1 MILLIE
7 DEVDI
12 LNNLK
17 DILEQNNYQVLSAK
31 SIKESKEY
39 LEKNL
44 DLIILDVTLPDGDGF
59 EFYKMNIKEREIPT
73 IFLTAKDLEDDI
85 VKGLYAGADDYLVKP
100 FSFQELEARITA
112 LLRRNKEKRTSELVC
127 GDLILDCN
135 TRRARRG
142 DHEMELTVKE
152 YRLLEHFM
160 NNQGIVLSRV
170 NLLKHVWDKNF
181 DTNTNVV
188 DVYVNYL
195 RTKIDKDYENKLIHT
210 VVGLGYI
217 MESH

>member
-17 DILEQNNYQVLSAK
+17 DILEQNNYQVLRAK

-85 VKGLYAGADDYLVKP
+85 VKGLSLGAEDYITKP
-100 FSFQELEARITA
+100 FLPKELLIRIKKIIDRHNKTNIIKIKEFTFDTLNLRVFKNNTEIRLTSLETR
-112 LLRRNKEKRTSELVC
+112 LLFLLINNLNKTITRE
-127 GDLILDCN
+127 ILLEYIWEWTGNDVNDN
-135 TRRARRG
+135 T
-142 DHEMELTVKE
+142 LTVYFKRIRE
-152 YRLLEHFM
+152 KLDSSIIITYKGIGYRINEE
-160 NNQGIVLSRV
+160 R
-170 NLLKHVWDKNF
+170 
-181 DTNTNVV
+181 
-188 DVYVNYL
+188 
-195 RTKIDKDYENKLIHT
+195 
-210 VVGLGYI
+210 
-217 MESH
+217 

>member
-17 DILEQNNYQVLSAK
+17 DILEQNNYQVLRAK

-85 VKGLYAGADDYLVKP
+85 VKGLSLGAEDYITKP
-100 FSFQELEARITA
+100 FLPKELLIRIKKIIDRHNKTNIIKIKEFTFDTLNLRILKNNTEIRLTSLETR
-112 LLRRNKEKRTSELVC
+112 LLFLLINNLNKTITRE
-127 GDLILDCN
+127 ILLEYIWEWTGNDVNDN
-135 TRRARRG
+135 T
-142 DHEMELTVKE
+142 LTVYFKRIRDKLDSSIIITYKGIG
-152 YRLLEHFM
+152 YRINEE
-160 NNQGIVLSRV
+160 R
-170 NLLKHVWDKNF
+170 
-181 DTNTNVV
+181 
-188 DVYVNYL
+188 
-195 RTKIDKDYENKLIHT
+195 
-210 VVGLGYI
+210 
-217 MESH
+217 

>member
-44 DLIILDVTLPDGDGF
+44 DLIILDVALPDGDGF
-59 EFYKMNIKEREIPT
+59 EFYKMNIKQRQIPT

-85 VKGLYAGADDYLVKP
+85 VKGLSLGAEDYITKP
-100 FSFQELEARITA
+100 FLTKELLIRIKKIIDRYNKTNIIKIKEFTFDTLNLRVFKNNTEIKLTSLETR
-112 LLRRNKEKRTSELVC
+112 LLFLLINNLNKTITRE
-127 GDLILDCN
+127 ILLEYIWEWTGNDVNDN
-135 TRRARRG
+135 T
-142 DHEMELTVKE
+142 LTVYFKRIRDKLDSSIIIT
-152 YRLLEHFM
+152 YKAIGY
-160 NNQGIVLSRV
+160 GINEER
-170 NLLKHVWDKNF
+170 
-181 DTNTNVV
+181 
-188 DVYVNYL
+188 
-195 RTKIDKDYENKLIHT
+195 
-210 VVGLGYI
+210 
-217 MESH
+217 

>member
-7 DEVDI
+7 DEADI

-44 DLIILDVTLPDGDGF
+44 DLIILDVTLPNGDGF

-85 VKGLYAGADDYLVKP
+85 VKGLSLGAEDYITKP
-100 FSFQELEARITA
+100 FLTKELLIRIRKIIDRHNKTNIIKIKEFTFDTLNLRVFKNNTEIRLTSLETR
-112 LLRRNKEKRTSELVC
+112 LLFLLINNLNKTITRE
-127 GDLILDCN
+127 ILLEYIWEWTGNDVNDN
-135 TRRARRG
+135 T
-142 DHEMELTVKE
+142 LTVYFKRIRDKLDSSIIITYKGIG
-152 YRLLEHFM
+152 YRINEE
-160 NNQGIVLSRV
+160 R
-170 NLLKHVWDKNF
+170 
-181 DTNTNVV
+181 
-188 DVYVNYL
+188 
-195 RTKIDKDYENKLIHT
+195 
-210 VVGLGYI
+210 
-217 MESH
+217 

>member
-7 DEVDI
+7 DEADI

-85 VKGLYAGADDYLVKP
+85 VKGLSLGAEDYITKP
-100 FSFQELEARITA
+100 FLTKELLIRIRKIIDRHNKTNIIKIKEFTFDTLNLRVFKNNTEIRLTSLETR
-112 LLRRNKEKRTSELVC
+112 LLFLLINNLNKTITRE
-127 GDLILDCN
+127 ILLEYIWEWTGNDVNDN
-135 TRRARRG
+135 T
-142 DHEMELTVKE
+142 LTVYFKRIRDKLDSSIIITYKGIG
-152 YRLLEHFM
+152 YRINEE
-160 NNQGIVLSRV
+160 R
-170 NLLKHVWDKNF
+170 
-181 DTNTNVV
+181 
-188 DVYVNYL
+188 
-195 RTKIDKDYENKLIHT
+195 
-210 VVGLGYI
+210 
-217 MESH
+217 

>member
-31 SIKESKEY
+31 SIKEGKEY

-59 EFYKMNIKEREIPT
+59 EFYKMNIKERQIPT

-85 VKGLYAGADDYLVKP
+85 VKGLSLGAEDYITKP
-100 FSFQELEARITA
+100 FLPKELLIRIKKIIDRHNKTNIIKIKEFTFDTLNLRVFKNNTEIRLTSLETR
-112 LLRRNKEKRTSELVC
+112 LLFLLINNLNKT
-127 GDLILDCN
+127 I
-135 TRRARRG
+135 TR
-142 DHEMELTVKE
+142 ET
-152 YRLLEHFM
+152 LLEHIWEWTGNDVNDNTLTVYFKRIREKLDSSIIITYK
-160 NNQGIVLSRV
+160 GI
-170 NLLKHVWDKNF
+170 
-181 DTNTNVV
+181 
-188 DVYVNYL
+188 
-195 RTKIDKDYENKLIHT
+195 
-210 VVGLGYI
+210 GYRI
-217 MESH
+217 NEER

>member
-85 VKGLYAGADDYLVKP
+85 VKGLSLGAEDYITKP
-100 FSFQELEARITA
+100 FLPKELLIRIKKIIDRHNKTNIIKIKEFTFDTLNLRVFKKNTEIRLTSLETR
-112 LLRRNKEKRTSELVC
+112 LLFVLINNLNKT
-127 GDLILDCN
+127 I
-135 TRRARRG
+135 TR
-142 DHEMELTVKE
+142 ET
-152 YRLLEHFM
+152 LLEHIWEWTGNDVNDNTLTVYFKRIREKLDSSIIITYK
-160 NNQGIVLSRV
+160 GI
-170 NLLKHVWDKNF
+170 
-181 DTNTNVV
+181 
-188 DVYVNYL
+188 
-195 RTKIDKDYENKLIHT
+195 
-210 VVGLGYI
+210 GYRI
-217 MESH
+217 NEER

>member
-31 SIKESKEY
+31 SLKESKEY

-59 EFYKMNIKEREIPT
+59 EFYKMNIKQREIPT

-85 VKGLYAGADDYLVKP
+85 VKGLSLGAEDYITKP
-100 FSFQELEARITA
+100 FLTKELLIRIKKIIDRHNKTNIIKIKEFTFDTLNLRVFKNNTEIRLTSLETR
-112 LLRRNKEKRTSELVC
+112 LLFLLINNLNKTITRE
-127 GDLILDCN
+127 ILLEYIWEWTGNDVNDN
-135 TRRARRG
+135 T
-142 DHEMELTVKE
+142 LTVYFKRIRE
-152 YRLLEHFM
+152 KLDSSIIITYKGIGYRINEE
-160 NNQGIVLSRV
+160 R
-170 NLLKHVWDKNF
+170 
-181 DTNTNVV
+181 
-188 DVYVNYL
+188 
-195 RTKIDKDYENKLIHT
+195 
-210 VVGLGYI
+210 
-217 MESH
+217 

>member
-44 DLIILDVTLPDGDGF
+44 DLIILDVALPDGDGF
-59 EFYKMNIKEREIPT
+59 EFYKMNIKQRQIPT

-85 VKGLYAGADDYLVKP
+85 VKGLSLGAEDYITKP
-100 FSFQELEARITA
+100 FLTKELLIRI
-112 LLRRNKEKRTSELVC
+112 KK
-127 GDLILDCN
+127 ILDRHNKHNIIKIKEFTFDTLNLRVFKNN
-135 TRRARRG
+135 TEIRLTSLETRLLFLLINNLNKTITREILLEYIWEWTG
-142 DHEMELTVKE
+142 NDVNDNTLTVYFKRIRDKLDSSIIITYKAIG
-152 YRLLEHFM
+152 YRINEE
-160 NNQGIVLSRV
+160 R
-170 NLLKHVWDKNF
+170 
-181 DTNTNVV
+181 
-188 DVYVNYL
+188 
-195 RTKIDKDYENKLIHT
+195 
-210 VVGLGYI
+210 
-217 MESH
+217 

>member
-85 VKGLYAGADDYLVKP
+85 VKGLSLGAEDYITKP
-100 FSFQELEARITA
+100 FLTKELLIRIKKIIDRHNKTNIIKIKEFTFDTLNLRVFKNNTEIRLTSLETR
-112 LLRRNKEKRTSELVC
+112 LLFLLINNLNKTITRE
-127 GDLILDCN
+127 ILLEYIWEWTGNDVNDN
-135 TRRARRG
+135 T
-142 DHEMELTVKE
+142 LTVYFKRIRDKLDSSIIITYKGIG
-152 YRLLEHFM
+152 YRINEE
-160 NNQGIVLSRV
+160 R
-170 NLLKHVWDKNF
+170 
-181 DTNTNVV
+181 
-188 DVYVNYL
+188 
-195 RTKIDKDYENKLIHT
+195 
-210 VVGLGYI
+210 
-217 MESH
+217 

>member
-17 DILEQNNYQVLSAK
+17 DILEQNNYQVLRAK
-31 SIKESKEY
+31 SIKESKKY

-85 VKGLYAGADDYLVKP
+85 VKGLSLGAEDYITKP
-100 FSFQELEARITA
+100 FLTKELLIRIKKIIDRHNKANIIKIKEFTFDTLNLRVFKNNMEIRLTSLETR
-112 LLRRNKEKRTSELVC
+112 LLFLLINNLNKTITRE
-127 GDLILDCN
+127 ILLEYIWEWTGNDVNDN
-135 TRRARRG
+135 T
-142 DHEMELTVKE
+142 LTVYFKRIRE
-152 YRLLEHFM
+152 KLDSSIIITYKGIGYRINEE
-160 NNQGIVLSRV
+160 R
-170 NLLKHVWDKNF
+170 
-181 DTNTNVV
+181 
-188 DVYVNYL
+188 
-195 RTKIDKDYENKLIHT
+195 
-210 VVGLGYI
+210 
-217 MESH
+217 

>member
-17 DILEQNNYQVLSAK
+17 DILEQNNYQVLRAK
-31 SIKESKEY
+31 SIKESKDY

-85 VKGLYAGADDYLVKP
+85 VKGLSLGAEDYITKP
-100 FSFQELEARITA
+100 FLTKELLIRIKKIIDRYNKTNIIKIKEFTFDTLNLRVFKNNTEIRLTSLETR
-112 LLRRNKEKRTSELVC
+112 LLFLLINNLNKTITRE
-127 GDLILDCN
+127 ILLEYIWEWTGNDVNDN
-135 TRRARRG
+135 T
-142 DHEMELTVKE
+142 LTVYFKRIRE
-152 YRLLEHFM
+152 KLDSSIIITYKGIGYRINEE
-160 NNQGIVLSRV
+160 R
-170 NLLKHVWDKNF
+170 
-181 DTNTNVV
+181 
-188 DVYVNYL
+188 
-195 RTKIDKDYENKLIHT
+195 
-210 VVGLGYI
+210 
-217 MESH
+217 

>member
-85 VKGLYAGADDYLVKP
+85 VKGLSLGAEDYITKP
-100 FSFQELEARITA
+100 FLTKELLIRIKKIIDRHNKTNIIKIKEFTFDTLNLRVFKNNTEIRLTSLETR
-112 LLRRNKEKRTSELVC
+112 LLFLLINNLNKTITRE
-127 GDLILDCN
+127 ILLEYIWEWTGNDVNDN
-135 TRRARRG
+135 T
-142 DHEMELTVKE
+142 LTVYFKRIRDKLDSSIIITYKAIG
-152 YRLLEHFM
+152 YRINDE
-160 NNQGIVLSRV
+160 R
-170 NLLKHVWDKNF
+170 
-181 DTNTNVV
+181 
-188 DVYVNYL
+188 
-195 RTKIDKDYENKLIHT
+195 
-210 VVGLGYI
+210 
-217 MESH
+217 

>member
-59 EFYKMNIKEREIPT
+59 EFYKMNIKKREIPT
-73 IFLTAKDLEDDI
+73 IF
-85 VKGLYAGADDYLVKP
+85 
-100 FSFQELEARITA
+100 
-112 LLRRNKEKRTSELVC
+112 
-127 GDLILDCN
+127 
-135 TRRARRG
+135 
-142 DHEMELTVKE
+142 
-152 YRLLEHFM
+152 
-160 NNQGIVLSRV
+160 
-170 NLLKHVWDKNF
+170 
-181 DTNTNVV
+181 
-188 DVYVNYL
+188 
-195 RTKIDKDYENKLIHT
+195 
-210 VVGLGYI
+210 
-217 MESH
+217 

>member
-17 DILEQNNYQVLSAK
+17 DILEQNNYQVLRAK

-85 VKGLYAGADDYLVKP
+85 VKGLSLGAEDYITKP
-100 FSFQELEARITA
+100 FLPKELLIRIKKIIDRHNKTNIVKIKEFTFDTLNLRVLKNNTEIRLTSLETR
-112 LLRRNKEKRTSELVC
+112 LLFILINNLNKT
-127 GDLILDCN
+127 I
-135 TRRARRG
+135 TR
-142 DHEMELTVKE
+142 ET
-152 YRLLEHFM
+152 LLEHIWEWTGNDVNDNTLTVYFKRIREKLDSSIIITYK
-160 NNQGIVLSRV
+160 GI
-170 NLLKHVWDKNF
+170 
-181 DTNTNVV
+181 
-188 DVYVNYL
+188 
-195 RTKIDKDYENKLIHT
+195 
-210 VVGLGYI
+210 GYRI
-217 MESH
+217 NEER

>member
-59 EFYKMNIKEREIPT
+59 EFYKMNIKKREIPT

-85 VKGLYAGADDYLVKP
+85 VKGLSLGAEDYITKP
-100 FSFQELEARITA
+100 FLTKELLIRIKKIIDRHNKTNIIKIKEFTFDTLNLRVFKNNTEIRLTSLETR
-112 LLRRNKEKRTSELVC
+112 LLFLLINNLNKT
-127 GDLILDCN
+127 I
-135 TRRARRG
+135 TR
-142 DHEMELTVKE
+142 EI
-152 YRLLEHFM
+152 LLEHIWEWTG
-160 NNQGIVLSRV
+160 NDVNDNTLTVYLKRIREKLDSSIIITYKGI
-170 NLLKHVWDKNF
+170 
-181 DTNTNVV
+181 
-188 DVYVNYL
+188 
-195 RTKIDKDYENKLIHT
+195 
-210 VVGLGYI
+210 GYRI
-217 MESH
+217 NEER

>member
-44 DLIILDVTLPDGDGF
+44 DLIILDVGDGF
-59 EFYKMNIKEREIPT
+59 EFYKMNIKQRQIPT

-85 VKGLYAGADDYLVKP
+85 VKGLSLGAEDYITKP
-100 FSFQELEARITA
+100 FLTKELLIRIKKIIDRHNKTNIIKIKEFTFDTLNLRVFKNNTEIKLTSLETR
-112 LLRRNKEKRTSELVC
+112 LLFLLINNLNKTITRE
-127 GDLILDCN
+127 ILLEYIWEWTGNDVNDN
-135 TRRARRG
+135 T
-142 DHEMELTVKE
+142 LTVYFKRIRDKLDSSIIITYKAIG
-152 YRLLEHFM
+152 YRINEE
-160 NNQGIVLSRV
+160 R
-170 NLLKHVWDKNF
+170 
-181 DTNTNVV
+181 
-188 DVYVNYL
+188 
-195 RTKIDKDYENKLIHT
+195 
-210 VVGLGYI
+210 
-217 MESH
+217 

>member
-59 EFYKMNIKEREIPT
+59 EFYKMNIKERQIPT

-85 VKGLYAGADDYLVKP
+85 VKGLSLGAEDYITKP
-100 FSFQELEARITA
+100 FLTKELLIRIKKIIDRHNKTNIIKIKEFTFDTLNLRVFKNNTEIRLTSLETR
-112 LLRRNKEKRTSELVC
+112 LLFLLINNLNKTITRE
-127 GDLILDCN
+127 ILLEYIWEWTGNDVNDN
-135 TRRARRG
+135 T
-142 DHEMELTVKE
+142 LTVYFKRIRE
-152 YRLLEHFM
+152 KLDSSIIITYKGIGYRINEE
-160 NNQGIVLSRV
+160 R
-170 NLLKHVWDKNF
+170 
-181 DTNTNVV
+181 
-188 DVYVNYL
+188 
-195 RTKIDKDYENKLIHT
+195 
-210 VVGLGYI
+210 
-217 MESH
+217 

>member
-17 DILEQNNYQVLSAK
+17 DILEQNNYQVLRAK

-85 VKGLYAGADDYLVKP
+85 VKGLSLGAEDYITKP
-100 FSFQELEARITA
+100 FLTKELLIRIKKIIDRYNKTNIIKIKEFTFDTLNLRVFKNNTEIRLTSLETR
-112 LLRRNKEKRTSELVC
+112 LLFLLINNLNKTITRE
-127 GDLILDCN
+127 ILLEYIWEWTGNDVNDN
-135 TRRARRG
+135 T
-142 DHEMELTVKE
+142 LTVYFKRIRE
-152 YRLLEHFM
+152 KLDSSIIITYKGIGYRINEE
-160 NNQGIVLSRV
+160 R
-170 NLLKHVWDKNF
+170 
-181 DTNTNVV
+181 
-188 DVYVNYL
+188 
-195 RTKIDKDYENKLIHT
+195 
-210 VVGLGYI
+210 
-217 MESH
+217 

>member
-44 DLIILDVTLPDGDGF
+44 DLIILDVALPDGDGF
-59 EFYKMNIKEREIPT
+59 EFYKMNIKQRQIPT

-85 VKGLYAGADDYLVKP
+85 VKGLSLGVEDYITKP
-100 FSFQELEARITA
+100 FLTKELLIRIKKIID
-112 LLRRNKEKRTSELVC
+112 RHNK
-127 GDLILDCN
+127 
-135 TRRARRG
+135 
-142 DHEMELTVKE
+142 
-152 YRLLEHFM
+152 
-160 NNQGIVLSRV
+160 
-170 NLLKHVWDKNF
+170 
-181 DTNTNVV
+181 TNII
-188 DVYVNYL
+188 
-195 RTKIDKDYENKLIHT
+195 KIQK
-210 VVGLGYI
+210 
-217 MESH
+217 

>member
-85 VKGLYAGADDYLVKP
+85 VKGLSLGAEDYITKP
-100 FSFQELEARITA
+100 FLSKELLIRIKKIIDRHNKTNIIKIKEFTFDTLNLKVLKNNTEIRLTSLETR
-112 LLRRNKEKRTSELVC
+112 LLFILINNLNKT
-127 GDLILDCN
+127 I
-135 TRRARRG
+135 TR
-142 DHEMELTVKE
+142 ET
-152 YRLLEHFM
+152 LLEHIWEWTGNDVNDNTLTVYFKRIREKLDSSIIITYK
-160 NNQGIVLSRV
+160 GI
-170 NLLKHVWDKNF
+170 
-181 DTNTNVV
+181 
-188 DVYVNYL
+188 
-195 RTKIDKDYENKLIHT
+195 
-210 VVGLGYI
+210 GYRI
-217 MESH
+217 NEER

>member
-17 DILEQNNYQVLSAK
+17 DILEQNNYQVLRAK

-85 VKGLYAGADDYLVKP
+85 VKGLSLGAEDYITKP
-100 FSFQELEARITA
+100 FLTKELLIRIKKIIDRHNKTNIIKIKEFTFDTLNLRILKNNTEIRLTSLETR
-112 LLRRNKEKRTSELVC
+112 LLFLLINNLNKT
-127 GDLILDCN
+127 I
-135 TRRARRG
+135 TR
-142 DHEMELTVKE
+142 ET
-152 YRLLEHFM
+152 LLEHIWEWTG
-160 NNQGIVLSRV
+160 NDV
-170 NLLKHVWDKNF
+170 ND
-181 DTNTNVV
+181 NTLT
-188 DVYVNYL
+188 VYFK
-195 RTKIDKDYENKLIHT
+195 RIREKLDSSIIIT
-210 VVGLGYI
+210 YKAIGYRI
-217 MESH
+217 NEER

>member
-59 EFYKMNIKEREIPT
+59 EFYKMNIKERQIPT

-85 VKGLYAGADDYLVKP
+85 VKGLSLGAEDYITKP
-100 FSFQELEARITA
+100 FLTKELLIRIKKIIDRHNKTNIIKIKEFTFDTLNLKVLKNNTEIRLTSLETR
-112 LLRRNKEKRTSELVC
+112 LLFLLINNLNKT
-127 GDLILDCN
+127 I
-135 TRRARRG
+135 TR
-142 DHEMELTVKE
+142 ET
-152 YRLLEHFM
+152 LLEHIWEWTGNDVNDNTLTVYFKRIREKLDSSIIITYK
-160 NNQGIVLSRV
+160 GI
-170 NLLKHVWDKNF
+170 
-181 DTNTNVV
+181 
-188 DVYVNYL
+188 
-195 RTKIDKDYENKLIHT
+195 
-210 VVGLGYI
+210 GYRI
-217 MESH
+217 NEER

>member
-44 DLIILDVTLPDGDGF
+44 DLIILDVALPDGDGF
-59 EFYKMNIKEREIPT
+59 EFYKMNIKQRQIPT

-85 VKGLYAGADDYLVKP
+85 VKGLSLGVEDYITKP
-100 FSFQELEARITA
+100 FLTKELLIRIKKIIDRHNKPNIIKIKEFTFDTLNFRVFKNNTEIRLTSLETR
-112 LLRRNKEKRTSELVC
+112 LLFLLINNLNKTITRE
-127 GDLILDCN
+127 ILLEYIWEWTGNDVNDN
-135 TRRARRG
+135 T
-142 DHEMELTVKE
+142 LTVYFKRIRDKLDSSIIITYKAIG
-152 YRLLEHFM
+152 YRINEE
-160 NNQGIVLSRV
+160 R
-170 NLLKHVWDKNF
+170 
-181 DTNTNVV
+181 
-188 DVYVNYL
+188 
-195 RTKIDKDYENKLIHT
+195 
-210 VVGLGYI
+210 
-217 MESH
+217 

>member
-17 DILEQNNYQVLSAK
+17 DILEQNNYQVLRAK

-85 VKGLYAGADDYLVKP
+85 VKGLSLGAEDYITKP
-100 FSFQELEARITA
+100 FLPKELLIRIKKIIDRHNKTNIIKIKEFTFDTLNLRVLKNNTEIRLTSLETR
-112 LLRRNKEKRTSELVC
+112 LLFILINNLNKT
-127 GDLILDCN
+127 I
-135 TRRARRG
+135 TR
-142 DHEMELTVKE
+142 ET
-152 YRLLEHFM
+152 LLEHIWEWTGNDVNDNTLTVYFKRIREKLDSSIIITYK
-160 NNQGIVLSRV
+160 GI
-170 NLLKHVWDKNF
+170 
-181 DTNTNVV
+181 
-188 DVYVNYL
+188 
-195 RTKIDKDYENKLIHT
+195 
-210 VVGLGYI
+210 GYRI
-217 MESH
+217 NEER

>member
-44 DLIILDVTLPDGDGF
+44 DLIILDVALPDGDGF
-59 EFYKMNIKEREIPT
+59 EFYKMNIKQRQIPT

-85 VKGLYAGADDYLVKP
+85 VKGLSLGAEDYITKP
-100 FSFQELEARITA
+100 FLTKELLIRIKKIIDRHNKTNIIKIKEFTFDTLNLRVFKNNTEIRLTSLETR
-112 LLRRNKEKRTSELVC
+112 LLFLLINNLNKTITREILLEYIWEWTGNDVDDHTVTVYLKRIREKLETDIIV
-127 GDLILDCN
+127 
-135 TRRARRG
+135 
-142 DHEMELTVKE
+142 TVKGVG
-152 YRLLEHFM
+152 YR
-160 NNQGIVLSRV
+160 
-170 NLLKHVWDKNF
+170 
-181 DTNTNVV
+181 
-188 DVYVNYL
+188 
-195 RTKIDKDYENKLIHT
+195 IDNEK
-210 VVGLGYI
+210 
-217 MESH
+217 

>member
-85 VKGLYAGADDYLVKP
+85 VKGLSLGAEDYITKP
-100 FSFQELEARITA
+100 FLPKELLIRIKKIIDRHNKTNIIKIKEFTFDTLNLKVLKNNTEIRLTSLETR
-112 LLRRNKEKRTSELVC
+112 LLFVLINNLNKT
-127 GDLILDCN
+127 I
-135 TRRARRG
+135 TR
-142 DHEMELTVKE
+142 ET
-152 YRLLEHFM
+152 LLEHIWEWTGNDVNDNTLTVYFKRIRDKLDSSIIITYK
-160 NNQGIVLSRV
+160 GI
-170 NLLKHVWDKNF
+170 
-181 DTNTNVV
+181 
-188 DVYVNYL
+188 
-195 RTKIDKDYENKLIHT
+195 
-210 VVGLGYI
+210 GYRI
-217 MESH
+217 NEER

>member
-7 DEVDI
+7 DEADI

-85 VKGLYAGADDYLVKP
+85 VKGLSLGAEDYITKP
-100 FSFQELEARITA
+100 FLTKELLIRIRKIIDRHNKTNIIKIKEFTFDTLNLMVFKNNTEIRLTSLETR
-112 LLRRNKEKRTSELVC
+112 LLFLLINNLNKTITRE
-127 GDLILDCN
+127 ILLEYIWEWTGNDVNDN
-135 TRRARRG
+135 T
-142 DHEMELTVKE
+142 LTVYFKRIRDKLDSSIIITYKGIG
-152 YRLLEHFM
+152 YRINEE
-160 NNQGIVLSRV
+160 R
-170 NLLKHVWDKNF
+170 
-181 DTNTNVV
+181 
-188 DVYVNYL
+188 
-195 RTKIDKDYENKLIHT
+195 
-210 VVGLGYI
+210 
-217 MESH
+217 

>member
-17 DILEQNNYQVLSAK
+17 DILEQNNYQVLRAK

-59 EFYKMNIKEREIPT
+59 EFYKINIKEREIPT

-85 VKGLYAGADDYLVKP
+85 VKGLSLGAEDYITKP
-100 FSFQELEARITA
+100 FLTKELLIRIKKIIDRHNKTNIIKIKEFTFDTLNLRVFKNNMEIRLTSLETR
-112 LLRRNKEKRTSELVC
+112 LLFLLINNLNKTITRE
-127 GDLILDCN
+127 ILLEYIWEWTGNDVNDN
-135 TRRARRG
+135 T
-142 DHEMELTVKE
+142 LTVYFKRIRE
-152 YRLLEHFM
+152 KLDSSIIITYKGIGYRINEE
-160 NNQGIVLSRV
+160 R
-170 NLLKHVWDKNF
+170 
-181 DTNTNVV
+181 
-188 DVYVNYL
+188 
-195 RTKIDKDYENKLIHT
+195 
-210 VVGLGYI
+210 
-217 MESH
+217 

>member
-17 DILEQNNYQVLSAK
+17 DILEQNNYKVLRAK

-59 EFYKMNIKEREIPT
+59 EFYKMNIKKREIPT

-85 VKGLYAGADDYLVKP
+85 VKGLSLGAEDYITKP
-100 FSFQELEARITA
+100 FLPKELLIRIKKIIDRHNKTNIIKIKEFTFDTLNLRVFKNNTEIRLTSLETR
-112 LLRRNKEKRTSELVC
+112 LLFILINNLNKT
-127 GDLILDCN
+127 I
-135 TRRARRG
+135 TR
-142 DHEMELTVKE
+142 ET
-152 YRLLEHFM
+152 LLEHIWEWTGNDVNDNTLTVYFKRIREKLDSSIIITYK
-160 NNQGIVLSRV
+160 GI
-170 NLLKHVWDKNF
+170 
-181 DTNTNVV
+181 
-188 DVYVNYL
+188 
-195 RTKIDKDYENKLIHT
+195 
-210 VVGLGYI
+210 GYRI
-217 MESH
+217 NEER

>member
-17 DILEQNNYQVLSAK
+17 DILEQNNYQVLRAK

-85 VKGLYAGADDYLVKP
+85 VKGLSLGAEDYITKP
-100 FSFQELEARITA
+100 FLTKELLIRIKKIIDRHNKTNIIKIKEFTFDTLNLRVFKNNTEIRLTSLETR
-112 LLRRNKEKRTSELVC
+112 LLFLLINNLNKT
-127 GDLILDCN
+127 I
-135 TRRARRG
+135 TR
-142 DHEMELTVKE
+142 ET
-152 YRLLEHFM
+152 LLEHIWEWTGNDVNDNTLTVYFKRIREKLDSSIIITYK
-160 NNQGIVLSRV
+160 GI
-170 NLLKHVWDKNF
+170 
-181 DTNTNVV
+181 
-188 DVYVNYL
+188 
-195 RTKIDKDYENKLIHT
+195 
-210 VVGLGYI
+210 GYRI
-217 MESH
+217 NEER